1 MRKNILFSYS
11 LALLVIFIW
20 SITFISTKILLNHM
34 SPTEILIYRYVIA
47 YLIFFAASPK
57 IIWPKNFRDEV
68 KFALAGFLGV
78 TLYFLCENFALSLST
93 ASNVS
98 LLVSTS
104 PMLTGLVSHFL
115 TKDEKITKYFMYGC
129 LFGLA
134 GVFLIVFNG
143 HFYLKLNPAG
153 DILAILSA
161 LSFAFYSIIIRDLDR
176 TVYSTIVITRKTF
189 FYSLLSLVPLLFTPL
204 FKWDPKVL
212 IEGQVFGNLLFLG
225 VFASALC
232 FILWNK
238 VIWDLGAVKANN
250 LIYLLPPMA
259 MVLAAVILKEKIT
272 LFAVLGGLL
281 ILIGVYLSQ
290 KTSPEPD
297 KDPASKDRENDGQFG
312 LI

>member
-20 SITFISTKILLNHM
+20 SITFISTKILLNHI
-34 SPTEILIYRYVIA
+34 SPTEILFYRNVIA
-47 YLIFFAASPK
+47 YLIFLAISPK
-57 IIWPKNFRDEV
+57 IIWPINFRDEV
-68 KFALAGFLGV
+68 KFALAGLLGV
-78 TLYFLCENFALSLST
+78 TLYFMCENFALSLST

-98 LLVSTS
+98 LLVSTA

-115 TKDEKITKYFMYGC
+115 TKDERITKYFIYGC

-176 TVYSTIVITRKTF
+176 TVYSAIVITRKTF
-189 FYSLLSLVPLLFTPL
+189 FYSLLSLIPLLFTRL
-204 FKWDPKVL
+204 FECDPKVL
-212 IEGQVFGNLLFLG
+212 IKGEVFGNLLFLG
-225 VFASALC
+225 IFASALC
-232 FILWNK
+232 FLWWNK
-238 VIWDLGAVKANN
+238 VMWELGAVRANN

-259 MVLAAVILKEKIT
+259 MVLAAVILKENIT
-272 LFAVLGGLL
+272 LFAASGGLL
-281 ILIGVYLSQ
+281 ILLGVYLSQ
-290 KTSPEPD
+290 KTSPESD
-297 KDPASKDRENDGQFG
+297 KGPGTEMQRE
-312 LI
+312 